1 MESPLASPVADRGS
15 FGHFSLLRPAMLH
28 QDHSGS
34 SSSGMAAA
42 SVSSLEDSRRSSANT
57 APTEIEPVSPI
68 TAPQHKTANPFTAT
82 SNDYT
87 PNNRTS
93 NPFTNDY
100 AYVED
105 YGPEYQNGYVDVE
118 DGLYGGHRSLDAYPV
133 VPEKSE
139 RRSSKGGTQWP
150 LADWPLKSLGSMGR
164 GRRER
169 SPQWD
174 RVYER

>member
-1 MESPLASPVADRGS
+1 
-15 FGHFSLLRPAMLH
+15 MLH

-34 SSSGMAAA
+34 SSSGLAATL
-42 SVSSLEDSRRSSANT
+42 SSPEDSRRSSANSD
-57 APTEIEPVSPI
+57 PTTPGSPI
-68 TAPQHKTANPFTAT
+68 SSPPPLPKTANPFTS
-82 SNDYT
+82 SNDYPT
-87 PNNRTS
+87 PQHVNYNHPS
-93 NPFTNDY
+93 NPFSNDY

-105 YGPEYQNGYVDVE
+105 YGPEYQGGYTNVD

-139 RRSSKGGTQWP
+139 RRGSKTALGGMT
-150 LADWPLKSLGSMGR
+150 DWPLKDWPLKTLGSMGR

-174 RVYER
+174 RVYEG

>member
-1 MESPLASPVADRGS
+1 
-15 FGHFSLLRPAMLH
+15 MLH

-34 SSSGMAAA
+34 SSSL
-42 SVSSLEDSRRSSANT
+42 VPTLSSPEDSRRSSDITDATTPSSPPPSGPSPPRHINENK
-57 APTEIEPVSPI
+57 PT
-68 TAPQHKTANPFTAT
+68 NPF
-82 SNDYT
+82 S
-87 PNNRTS
+87 
-93 NPFTNDY
+93 NDY

-105 YGPEYQNGYVDVE
+105 YGPEYANGYVDVD

-133 VPEKSE
+133 PDKSE
-139 RRSSKGGTQWP
+139 RRGSKSGKSEWP
-150 LADWPLKSLGSMGR
+150 LKNVEWPLKSLGSR